1 MKFQIFYNNTILS
14 YIFLTHPRSILT
26 LNNRVGRKIFFLECL
41 KSSSNGKKTS
51 LGIFILFLPFETLV
65 DLGAGDLVPEPLEP
79 GDLAGPVGDLLED
92 GEAGQARL
100 PLPSTHFPADGL
112 QPDW

>member
-1 MKFQIFYNNTILS
+1 LKDE
-14 YIFLTHPRSILT
+14 
-26 LNNRVGRKIFFLECL
+26 VGRKIFFL
-41 KSSSNGKKTS
+41 KSPKSTSNGKKTS

-79 GDLAGPVGDLLED
+79 GDLAGPMGNLLED

-100 PLPSTHFPADGL
+100 PLPATHFPADGL
-112 QPDW
+112 QPDWQNLYSN

>member
-1 MKFQIFYNNTILS
+1 MQKVFQMEKKLPGDIF
-14 YIFLTHPRSILT
+14 
-26 LNNRVGRKIFFLECL
+26 
-41 KSSSNGKKTS
+41 
-51 LGIFILFLPFETLV
+51 FILFLPFETLV